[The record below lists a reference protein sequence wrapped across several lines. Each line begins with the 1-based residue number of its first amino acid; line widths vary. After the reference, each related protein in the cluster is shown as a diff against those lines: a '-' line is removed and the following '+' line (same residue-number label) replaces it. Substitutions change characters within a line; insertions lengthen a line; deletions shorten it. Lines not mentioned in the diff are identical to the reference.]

1 MLEQLFFLA
10 ILGIIITL
18 KQYTIYPAGWE
29 TKKTEQKGASLRSEK
44 GRPSVPKN
52 HLFTFWGLQCY
63 NKIVFAQPITAEVML
78 MQLNH
83 MDLDAL
89 CGFYEGGTGIGE

>member
-29 TKKTEQKGASLRSEK
+29 TKKRNKK
-44 GRPSVPKN
+44 GRPSVPESTKKPFIYI
-52 HLFTFWGLQCY
+52 LG
-63 NKIVFAQPITAEVML
+63 VAML
-78 MQLNH
+78 
-83 MDLDAL
+83 
-89 CGFYEGGTGIGE
+89 

>member
-29 TKKTEQKGASLRSEK
+29 TKKRNKK

>member
-29 TKKTEQKGASLRSEK
+29 TKKRNKK
-44 GRPSVPKN
+44 GRPSVPQKN
-52 HLFTFWGLQCY
+52 HLFTFWGLEFLGLQCY